1 MLDESKQAI
10 RYLISTGYEFDGVFA
25 VSDWRALGVY
35 LAVSEL
41 GIKIPEEIR
50 IIGYDG
56 VSVATQILLNITS
69 IRQDILRI
77 AKSAC
82 EMLTAQME
90 RRPIETKRVI
100 VPVSILN
107 GQAL

>member
-1 MLDESKQAI
+1 M
-10 RYLISTGYEFDGVFA
+10 
-25 VSDWRALGVY
+25 
-35 LAVSEL
+35 
-41 GIKIPEEIR
+41 R

-56 VSVATQILLNITS
+56 VSVATRTVLNITS
-69 IRQDILRI
+69 IRQDILHI

-82 EMLTAQME
+82 EMLAAQME

-107 GQAL
+107 GQTL